1 MARLEWDAIGERLF
15 ESGVDRGVL
24 YPLVSGTYPKGVV
37 WNGITAVN
45 ENPSGGEANEIY
57 ADNIN
62 YLTLRSAEKY
72 GITINAYTYPDEFAE
87 CDGTAAIG
95 QGITVG
101 QQKRKPFGLSYRT
114 LIGNDV
120 DGESHGYKIHLAY
133 GCTVSPSARDHQTIN
148 ESPEALEMS
157 WEGTCTPVN
166 VGEGFKPTST
176 LEIDSTKVSK
186 ELLDAVEN
194 ILYGSETE
202 EARLPLPSEIMELA
216 TAEKN

>member
-24 YPLVSGTYPKGVV
+24 YPLVAGTYPKGIV

-72 GITINAYTYPDEFAE
+72 GLTINAYTYPDEFAE
-87 CDGTAAIG
+87 CDGTASIA

-101 QQKRKPFGLSYRT
+101 QQKRKPFGLAYRT

-120 DGESHGYKIHLAY
+120 DGESHGYKIHLA
-133 GCTVSPSARDHQTIN
+133 
-148 ESPEALEMS
+148 
-157 WEGTCTPVN
+157 
-166 VGEGFKPTST
+166 
-176 LEIDSTKVSK
+176 
-186 ELLDAVEN
+186 
-194 ILYGSETE
+194 
-202 EARLPLPSEIMELA
+202 
-216 TAEKN
+216 